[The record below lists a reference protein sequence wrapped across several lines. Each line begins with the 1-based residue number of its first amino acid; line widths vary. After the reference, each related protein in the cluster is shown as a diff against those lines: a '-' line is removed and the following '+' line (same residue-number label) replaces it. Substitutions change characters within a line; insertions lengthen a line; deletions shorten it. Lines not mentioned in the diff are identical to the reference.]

1 MPAAAVRLYRQCKL
15 ADDDCAVFPESEKT
29 AFEANGYTAA
39 YPVGSDT
46 VMGYAFPNVD
56 TDQDELID
64 GFEQLIGTNPS
75 VADSDGDGAADGVEY
90 PLAGVPVSDPC
101 SGPVN
106 VCDPP
111 PFFDGF
117 E

>member
-1 MPAAAVRLYRQCKL
+1 MPAGAVRLYRQCKL
-15 ADDDCAVFPESEKT
+15 ADDDCAVFVESEKA

-39 YPVGSDT
+39 YPAGTDV

-56 TDQDELID
+56 ADQDELID
-64 GFEQLIGTNPS
+64 GFERLIGTNPAVS
-75 VADSDGDGAADGVEY
+75 DSDADGAKDGVEY

-101 SGPVN
+101 SGTLN
-106 VCDPP
+106 ACDPP
-111 PFFDGF
+111 AFFDGF